1 MVISLRRRLLCGFF
15 ISFLHAIGFVG
26 NRVVSK
32 SIDTGFESSLAQ
44 SPIINLLLLDLFALQ
59 HTIMDRPA
67 F

>member
-15 ISFLHAIGFVG
+15 ISFLYAIGFVG

-44 SPIINLLLLDLFALQ
+44 SPIINLLLLGLFALQ
-59 HTIMDRPA
+59 HTIMARPA